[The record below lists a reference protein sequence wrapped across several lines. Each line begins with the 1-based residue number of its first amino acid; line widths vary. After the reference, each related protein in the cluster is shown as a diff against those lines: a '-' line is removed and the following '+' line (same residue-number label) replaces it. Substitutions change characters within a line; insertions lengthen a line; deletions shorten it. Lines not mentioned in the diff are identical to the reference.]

1 MSRQPL
7 PLLFALLAL
16 PISAAAIAAEPPAP
30 VAAPPAEA
38 APNPADAGSGTSGAA
53 LQCDLDDEHIVQ
65 TLATLQTARLRLLQA
80 VFERTAVRE
89 PASREVH
96 ELSDVLLARHTGGQA
111 RSQRLLQG
119 LRQDYLDSSFCA
131 QVRLETDA
139 VLAELELVAPGPEQD
154 ATYVAALLWQA
165 RRLQALL
172 GEVLLPCVQGE
183 PLRLEL
189 EQAAAELRSDAEAL
203 ELAQT
208 ALNPPP
214 PVTAEQPETP

>member
-65 TLATLQTARLRLLQA
+65 TLATLKTARLRLLQA
-80 VFERTAVRE
+80 VFERTAVAG
-89 PASREVH
+89 PASREAH
-96 ELSDVLLARHTGGQA
+96 ELSDVLLSRHAGGQA

-119 LRQDYLDSSFCA
+119 LRRDYLDSPFCA

-139 VLAELELVAPGPEQD
+139 LLAELELTTPGPEQD
-154 ATYVAALLWQA
+154 ATYIAALLWQN

-189 EQAAAELRSDAEAL
+189 EQVVAELRSDAEAL
-203 ELAQT
+203 ELVET
-208 ALNPPP
+208 ALKPPMP
-214 PVTAEQPETP
+214 AASEHLETP